1 MEFLKQLR
9 KMENINNE
17 IFSDILEQS
26 AITVVISHLNTLK
39 HFVAVELRYSN
50 QLNRTKLG
58 LDVILT
64 LFLKSAEIP
73 LLSKRLVLMFLV
85 SKEHTRGL
93 WYPHIL

>member
-1 MEFLKQLR
+1 MR

-39 HFVAVELRYSN
+39 HCAVVELHCFS
-50 QLNRTKLG
+50 QLNHTKLG

-64 LFLKSAEIP
+64 LFLKSAEVP
-73 LLSKRLVLMFLV
+73 LLSKRLISIFLV
-85 SKEHTRGL
+85 YKEHTRGL
-93 WYPHIL
+93 WYPPIL